1 MVSEDGKTGWHRT
14 IAEGWRRLWPL
25 THSDLSRTGDD
36 LRRDA
41 DAIESGWLYKQV
53 LVSMYVFEQSSLI
66 SFTPPLGCVYTTR
79 WCSVHYI
86 LIVPY
91 LGAEISLL
99 RLLCFNQL
107 MGDMW
112 GDNFADLTWCSRGY
126 VRLIMHPLALGNS
139 TFIRTDA
146 ALIK

>member
-1 MVSEDGKTGWHRT
+1 M
-14 IAEGWRRLWPL
+14 PL
-25 THSDLSRTGDD
+25 NPAGYTNR
-36 LRRDA
+36 
-41 DAIESGWLYKQV
+41 Y
-53 LVSMYVFEQSSLI
+53 MYVFEQSSLI

-112 GDNFADLTWCSRGY
+112 GDNFADLT
-126 VRLIMHPLALGNS
+126 
-139 TFIRTDA
+139 
-146 ALIK
+146 